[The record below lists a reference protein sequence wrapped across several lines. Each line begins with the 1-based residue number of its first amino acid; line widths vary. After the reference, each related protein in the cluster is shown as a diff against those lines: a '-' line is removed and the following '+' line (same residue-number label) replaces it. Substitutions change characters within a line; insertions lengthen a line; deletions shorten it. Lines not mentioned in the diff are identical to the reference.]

1 MDLEKSDEE
10 SDYSSYEESSKS
22 IKRRYMSKKEK
33 DQMLNFSRIF
43 PTNLII
49 IIGTHG
55 EICTYSETD
64 EVEEITIPKSI
75 ETVYKFNFAP
85 AGIAALQ
92 FAPSITEI
100 TTASKKHD
108 FEKALKEIGELSDPG
123 KIDAYIRELLK
134 SDKKEISYTEDRKVL
149 DDFIYKLSAKLD
161 KFYKNVVRTEFIKDN
176 VEFNEEYS
184 TLPEAGYLYIWE
196 QNPPEDEKQY
206 GYKKIIH
213 LTEKMSNK
221 VFTTG
226 EKIERSSHPWAST
239 ITCLNVEGIPYFD
252 LFQAVCWWLGRE
264 YRSENNYVTT
274 EELLSFI
281 SDIKDKNNQTV
292 VKRVAI
298 IDTSCSVFEGFT
310 QDKFQDVKQKGYGKK
325 NRKLI
330 KSKKIKKS
338 RRTKKSRKTKKSRR
352 TKKQKKSG

>member
-10 SDYSSYEESSKS
+10 FDDSSYEESKS

-33 DQMLNFSRIF
+33 DQMLRFSTIF
-43 PTNLII
+43 PRNLII

-92 FAPSITEI
+92 FAPSITEV
-100 TTASKKHD
+100 TTAFKQHDSK
-108 FEKALKEIGELSDPG
+108 KALKEIEKLSDPG
-123 KIDAYIRELLK
+123 KIDELITELLK
-134 SDKKEISYTEDRKVL
+134 SDKEEISYTEDRKVL
-149 DDFIYKLSAKLD
+149 DGFIDKLSDKLD
-161 KFYKNVVRTEFIKDN
+161 KFYKKVVRTEFIKDN

-196 QNPPEDEKQY
+196 QKPPEDEKQY

-221 VFTTG
+221 EFTTG

-239 ITCLNVEGIPYFD
+239 ITSLNVKGIPYFD

-264 YRSENNYVTT
+264 YSSENNYVTT
-274 EELLSFI
+274 E
-281 SDIKDKNNQTV
+281 
-292 VKRVAI
+292 
-298 IDTSCSVFEGFT
+298 
-310 QDKFQDVKQKGYGKK
+310 
-325 NRKLI
+325 
-330 KSKKIKKS
+330 
-338 RRTKKSRKTKKSRR
+338 
-352 TKKQKKSG
+352 